1 MGCYGNLIL
10 VTEKEEIKM
19 ILLTIL
25 LIMVILLTIITIAAL
40 STLGVAG
47 VIIFG
52 DVIVCV
58 LVLVWLIKHIWTKK
72 K

>member
-1 MGCYGNLIL
+1 
-10 VTEKEEIKM
+10 M

-25 LIMVILLTIITIAAL
+25 LIMVILLTIITVAAL